1 MSSIYKALAGKD
13 SRKKESAKDGKQFMN
28 KQRTLLISSRGVTFR
43 HRHLIQDLHGLLPH
57 SRKEPKLDTKKDLGQ
72 LNEIAE
78 LYNCNNVLFFE
89 ARKHQDL
96 YMWLSKPPNGPTI
109 KFYLQNLHTMDE
121 LNFTG
126 NCLKGSRPVLS
137 FDSRFDSS
145 PHYRLIKELF
155 IHNFGV
161 PPQARKI
168 KPFIDHVMS
177 FSIVDDKI
185 WVRSYEISHSARNK
199 DEYEEGEEPE
209 QDVSLVEIGP
219 RFVMT
224 VILILEGS
232 FGGPKI
238 YENKQY
244 VSPNFVR
251 SQLKQQAAEEAKSR
265 AEAAVERKIKRR
277 ENVLAV
283 DPLSN
288 DALFKDWMQRSA
300 EDREEAENEAETNAE
315 SKKSKREECVYY
327 VANRSLCTSIIKPF
341 LFVLRFPSI
350 ISSWKK
356 YLVTFLLNRYMNILS
371 HKKTDC
377 T

>member
-13 SRKKESAKDGKQFMN
+13 QRSKGSDSKNEKQFMN
-28 KQRTLLISSRGVTFR
+28 KQRTLLISSRGVTYR
-43 HRHLIQDLHGLLPH
+43 HRHLIQDLYSLLPQ

-78 LYNCNNVLFFE
+78 LYNCNNILFFE

-96 YMWLSKPPNGPTI
+96 YLWLSKPPNGPTI

-126 NCLKGSRPVLS
+126 NCLKGSRPILS
-137 FDSRFDSS
+137 FDARFDSS
-145 PHYRLIKELF
+145 PHFKLIKELF

-161 PPQARKI
+161 PPHARKS

-177 FSIVDDKI
+177 FSIVDDKV
-185 WVRSYEISHSARNK
+185 WVRTYEISHKARNQ
-199 DEYEEGEEPE
+199 DEYEEKDEAE
-209 QDVSLVEIGP
+209 QDISLVEIGP

-244 VSPNFVR
+244 VSPNVVR
-251 SQLKQQAAEEAKSR
+251 AQMKQQAAEEARNR
-265 AEAAVERKIKRR
+265 AEAAVQRKVKRR
-277 ENVLAV
+277 ENVLAA

-288 DALFKDWMQRSA
+288 DVVFK
-300 EDREEAENEAETNAE
+300 N
-315 SKKSKREECVYY
+315 
-327 VANRSLCTSIIKPF
+327 
-341 LFVLRFPSI
+341 
-350 ISSWKK
+350 
-356 YLVTFLLNRYMNILS
+356 
-371 HKKTDC
+371 
-377 T
+377 

>member
-1 MSSIYKALAGKD
+1 MSSIYKALAGKSKD
-13 SRKKESAKDGKQFMN
+13 NKSEKKQGNVKQFMN
-28 KQRTLLISSRGVTFR
+28 KQRTLLISSRGVNYR
-43 HRHLIQDLHGLLPH
+43 HRHLIQDLSGLLPH
-57 SRKEPKLDTKKDLGQ
+57 SRKEPKLDTKKDLQQ

-96 YMWLSKPPNGPTI
+96 YLWLSKPPNGPTI
-109 KFYLQNLHTMDE
+109 KFYIQNLHTMDE

-137 FDSRFDSS
+137 FDHRFESS
-145 PHYRLIKELF
+145 PHYQLIKELLM
-155 IHNFGV
+155 HNFGV
-161 PPQARKI
+161 PPTARKC

-185 WVRSYEISHSARNK
+185 WVRTYEIFHSTKNK
-199 DEYEEGEEPE
+199 DEYEDGEE
-209 QDVSLVEIGP
+209 DISLVEIGP

-251 SQLKQQAAEEAKSR
+251 AQIKQQAATDAKSR
-265 AEAAVERKIKRR
+265 ADAAVERKIKRR
-277 ENVLAV
+277 ENVLAA

-288 DALFKDWMQRSA
+288 DALFK
-300 EDREEAENEAETNAE
+300 
-315 SKKSKREECVYY
+315 
-327 VANRSLCTSIIKPF
+327 
-341 LFVLRFPSI
+341 
-350 ISSWKK
+350 
-356 YLVTFLLNRYMNILS
+356 
-371 HKKTDC
+371 
-377 T
+377 